1 MVFTEEE
8 KIRKKVFAKRR
19 FSLYD
24 EHDLFKGY
32 ILQKRGKRNGLMRI
46 MIDARSVDTRQ
57 SGVGNYVTHLIK
69 GLREIDKKS
78 HYVLMVTAKQ
88 KDKIIETFPSFDTYT
103 VPFSNENHIL
113 GDAWE
118 FWMLPK
124 LLKKKSIDVF
134 HGPAFLAPPFQ
145 NGFRSVATIHDLVA
159 FHHPKTIPA
168 KYAIYMRFLIRM
180 MIKRAGRIITDTA
193 CIKEEIIDFFKIDPT
208 RIFPV
213 PIAVSEQ
220 FRPLEDQGLVDQV
233 KKRYGIQKRYFL
245 YVGNIEPR
253 KNLSRLFLAC
263 DSIREKLSDDFQLV
277 VTGKKGWL
285 YREIFETLAG
295 TAFRENI
302 VFTRYVKKE
311 DVPALYNGA
320 DFFVFPSIYEGF
332 GLPILEAMRCGT
344 PVITSRAS
352 SMPEVAGDAALFV
365 DPFKS
370 SDIAEKILTLAFN
383 ESLQRNLREK
393 GFKQAAKFSWERT
406 ARLTQQVYE
415 TIG

>member
-1 MVFTEEE
+1 
-8 KIRKKVFAKRR
+8 
-19 FSLYD
+19 
-24 EHDLFKGY
+24 
-32 ILQKRGKRNGLMRI
+32 MRI
-46 MIDARSVDTRQ
+46 MIDARSVDARQ
-57 SGVGNYVTHLIK
+57 SGVGNYVTHLIR
-69 GLREIDKKS
+69 GLKEIDKKN
-78 HYVLMVTAKQ
+78 HYILMVTEKQ
-88 KDKIIETFPSFDTYT
+88 KGGMSETFSSFENYT

-118 FWMLPK
+118 FWVLPR
-124 LLKKKSIDVF
+124 LLRKYAIDLF

-145 NGFRSVATIHDLVA
+145 NGFKSVTTIHDLVA

-180 MIKRAGRIITDTA
+180 MIKKTRGIITDTA
-193 CIKEEIIDFFKIDPT
+193 CIKGEIIDFFNIDPS
-208 RIFPV
+208 RIFTV

-220 FRPLEDQGLVDQV
+220 FRPIKDQELIAQV
-233 KKRYGIQKRYFL
+233 KKRYGIQRRYFL

-263 DSIREKLSDDFQLV
+263 DSIREKLSRDFQLV

-295 TAFRENI
+295 TAFRDNI
-302 VFTRYVKKE
+302 VFTQYVKKT
-311 DVPALYNGA
+311 DIPILYNGA

-344 PVITSRAS
+344 PVITSSVS

-365 DPFKS
+365 DPFKI
-370 SDIAEKILTLAFN
+370 SDIAEKILSLAFD
-383 ESLQRNLREK
+383 ESLQKALRNK

-406 ARLTQQVYE
+406 AQLTQQVYE
-415 TIG
+415 AIG